1 MTCKKLQ
8 ASFCS
13 GCLGLF
19 CGVIVALQG
28 FSGGRSS
35 TSGVVASQGLSLASP
50 VVWLD
55 SSEAS
60 LSGFPPEPGGSGGRR
75 RGKGEN
81 AVFAA
86 GGNEVS
92 GLCLDAVQRFF
103 DEAQHE
109 LPLGVLLAGPL
120 GFPLQVGL
128 DPLEEGFG
136 DLEGHRSSAVVR
148 HDLVTSVFLQIKIF
162 DQQVCDVFAGGLA
175 RRFSGFADL
184 FVEA

>member
-1 MTCKKLQ
+1 MHPDREHSVDPNGRNLTCKKLQ

-35 TSGVVASQGLSLASP
+35 TSGAVASQGLSLASP

-103 DEAQHE
+103 DETQHK
-109 LPLGVLLAGPL
+109 LPLGVLPAGPL
-120 GFPLQVGL
+120 GFSLQAVNRL
-128 DPLEEGFG
+128 DYSF
-136 DLEGHRSSAVVR
+136 
-148 HDLVTSVFLQIKIF
+148 
-162 DQQVCDVFAGGLA
+162 
-175 RRFSGFADL
+175 DL
-184 FVEA
+184 FLALCGFV